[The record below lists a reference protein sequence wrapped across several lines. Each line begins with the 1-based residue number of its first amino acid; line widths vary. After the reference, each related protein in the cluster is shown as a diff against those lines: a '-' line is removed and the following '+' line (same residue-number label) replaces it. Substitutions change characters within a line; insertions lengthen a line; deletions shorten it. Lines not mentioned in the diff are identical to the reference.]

1 MERIVHQEQ
10 RARRNCL
17 ALLAEVARLGKEDG
31 GNRFLVVGTL
41 NEDLLG
47 VIGGEEVWRLEA
59 EKVLRR
65 DGYSD
70 RAGRWLETDGTRE
83 GEGGGGG
90 EGMVA
95 GVSVVY
101 QKWTITPPSALGVP
115 SSTLGPKRG
124 GRGGC
129 EDRQGMIEG
138 NRTSTQKCMVA
149 PSTTTDQ
156 KALPEGY
163 HFSKVK
169 REELQIVISRTEI
182 PRTEETLARLGSVA
196 LRYRTPLTGE
206 AKDMAAEGEKEEGAE
221 AEAEAEAEADGGTL
235 IAWAFLGVDCSFSS
249 LHVEPE
255 HRGKG
260 LAKAVTRKLFEH
272 LARDPLS
279 VGFRP
284 LKGDTVKV
292 SAEDGAGWA
301 HADVAFGNL
310 ESAGVVRG
318 LGGKEGWEV
327 RWVSVDLERVGL
339 VVGEMRREE
348 SLVVL
353 F

>member
-1 MERIVHQEQ
+1 MEQIVHQEQ
-10 RARRNCL
+10 RARRNSL

-70 RAGRWLETDGTRE
+70 RAGSWLETEGTR
-83 GEGGGGG
+83 EGGGGG
-90 EGMVA
+90 EGVVA

-101 QKWTITPPSALGVP
+101 QKWIITPPSALGVP
-115 SSTLGPKRG
+115 SSTSGPKRG
-124 GRGGC
+124 GRDGC
-129 EDRQGMIEG
+129 EDRRGMIEG

-149 PSTTTDQ
+149 PSTTTDH

-169 REELQIVISRTEI
+169 REEFQIVISRTEI

-206 AKDMAAEGEKEEGAE
+206 AKDMAAEGEKEEGAG
-221 AEAEAEAEADGGTL
+221 AEADGGTL
-235 IAWAFLGVDCSFSS
+235 IAWAFLGVDCSLSS

-260 LAKAVTRKLFEH
+260 LAKAVTRKLFED

-284 LKGDTVKV
+284 LEGDTVKV

-318 LGGKEGWEV
+318 LGGKEGWRV

-339 VVGEMRREE
+339 VVGEMRRKE
-348 SLVVL
+348 SFVVL